1 MDKNKVLGRVGT
13 VRNKIVN
20 FSKSV
25 RYIAIIAVFLFSIM
39 GSMQFGG
46 FGVDSTGNLYV
57 GRKTQI
63 LVYQNG
69 ECIRGLSVPVQ
80 KEGWNMGVS
89 SDDCILLTASGKV
102 FTLQLDG
109 TVIREENDVNSKIS
123 RSLAKQRFVEGNDGH
138 QYRLRHTWIW
148 PTIEKDGSVIYRA
161 PLWDMLLRMSFVLCF
176 IIVIPGLHDDII
188 TSRRKRS

>member
-13 VRNKIVN
+13 VKNRIVN

-69 ECIRGLSVPVQ
+69 ECIRGLSIPVQ

-102 FTLQLDG
+102 FTL
-109 TVIREENDVNSKIS
+109 
-123 RSLAKQRFVEGNDGH
+123 
-138 QYRLRHTWIW
+138 
-148 PTIEKDGSVIYRA
+148 
-161 PLWDMLLRMSFVLCF
+161 
-176 IIVIPGLHDDII
+176 
-188 TSRRKRS
+188 